1 MALLAIGKYTF
12 EIKLIPM
19 QRKSGMETKT
29 SLLKLK
35 NGHLSPA
42 LLCLLGFSNKIASWA
57 NSRCLL
63 LNYGD

>member
-1 MALLAIGKYTF
+1 
-12 EIKLIPM
+12 M